1 MKQSDRGSSY
11 FGFHGTK
18 RQSFGVLRFYETE

>member
-1 MKQSDRGSSY
+1 MKQSDRASPS

-18 RQSFGVLRFYETE
+18 RQSFAVLRFYKTK